1 MNGVVTTYGN
11 LQIQPFKLVSI
22 QDLILTKKVNEHASL
37 RFTGIVPEE
46 VKDQYVEMTEVYS
59 NIELNQIDHLGVP
72 TPLFKGIILS
82 VKVSAV
88 HGVYYLEVEA
98 ASGTYLLDV
107 KKKKSSYQDKDM
119 TYDALF
125 KQISPLYPGL
135 DIIDEVTKGSKLD
148 KFTLQYQ
155 ETDWQFL
162 KRLAS
167 RFNVGL
173 VSAATFNQPKFHFG
187 VPNGKGKGKLEDYHY
202 TVRKKLADYLLY
214 TENGNE
220 GMAESDFLYY
230 EVETDQV
237 LEIGDY
243 VSFNEQTLY
252 VYEAST
258 AMKDGLLKHQY
269 KIKKKNGMNQREI
282 FNQDISGVSLEGKVL
297 EVAKDHVKV
306 HLTIDEKQEIAK
318 AHSFLYSTVYSA
330 EGHSGWY
337 SMPEVNDFVHIYF
350 PTHREEEGIASGSI
364 RKNRDSSATNK
375 LDDPSTKYY
384 RTAFGKEIKLSP
396 TEIVITAQ
404 DGDIFIRL
412 NEDSGIEIF
421 SKKAIQFISEA
432 DISVNASKKISLTAE
447 DEISLKCKE
456 SKIVM
461 DGNVQIF
468 GKEVKAN

>member
-1 MNGVVTTYGN
+1 MSTSVTTYRN
-11 LQIQPFKLVSI
+11 LQIRPFQLVSI
-22 QDLILTKKVNEHASL
+22 QQLTLTKKINEHARL

-46 VKDQYVEMTEVYS
+46 VRDQYVEMTEAYS
-59 NIELNQIDHLGVP
+59 SIEVNQIDNKGVP

-88 HGVYYLEVEA
+88 RGIYYMEVEA
-98 ASGTYLLDV
+98 TSGTYLLDI
-107 KKKKSSYQDKDM
+107 KKKSRSYQDKEM
-119 TYDALF
+119 RYAALF
-125 KQISPLYPGL
+125 QQMSPFYPGL
-135 DIIDEVTKGSKLD
+135 DIIDEATKGAKLD

-173 VSAATFNQPKFHFG
+173 VAAATFNQPKFHFG
-187 VPNGKGKGKLEDYHY
+187 VPTGKGKGKLEDYHY
-202 TVRKKLADYLLY
+202 TTRKKLADYLLY

-220 GMAESDFLYY
+220 GMAENDFLYY

-237 LEIGDY
+237 LNIGDY
-243 VSFNEQTLY
+243 VTFNGQTLY
-252 VYEAST
+252 VYEAFT
-258 AMKDGLLKHQY
+258 LMKDGLLKHQY
-269 KIKKKNGMNQREI
+269 VLSSKNGMNRSEV
-282 FNQDISGVSLEGKVL
+282 FNHAISGVSLEGKVL
-297 EVAKDHVKV
+297 EVAKDQVKV
-306 HLTIDEKQEIAK
+306 HLTIDEKQESSK
-318 AHSFLYSTVYSA
+318 AHWFLYSTVYTA

-337 SMPEVNDFVHIYF
+337 SMPEINDFVHIYF
-350 PTHREEEGIASGSI
+350 PTHREEEGIASSSI

-396 TEIVITAQ
+396 NEIVITAQ
-404 DGDIFIRL
+404 DGDVFIRL
-412 NEDSGIEIF
+412 NETSGIEIF
-421 SKKAIQFISEA
+421 SKKAIQFISQA
-432 DISVNASKKISLTAE
+432 DISVNASKKINLTAE

-456 SKIVM
+456 SKIIL